1 MCLFFIVRIRSSL
14 YLQFII
20 SRYEAITYD
29 KTEDN
34 TVHANNKRFTRNTS
48 SQENSGLIFEKSILE
63 ETHVDTSGDIER
75 QVVGKLYIQPPR
87 RTL

>member
-1 MCLFFIVRIRSSL
+1 M
-14 YLQFII
+14 QFII
-20 SRYEAITYD
+20 SRSEAITYG

-48 SQENSGLIFEKSILE
+48 SKGNSGLIFEKSILD
-63 ETHVDTSGDIER
+63 ETHVDTSGDIKRE
-75 QVVGKLYIQPPR
+75 VVGKLYIQPPP